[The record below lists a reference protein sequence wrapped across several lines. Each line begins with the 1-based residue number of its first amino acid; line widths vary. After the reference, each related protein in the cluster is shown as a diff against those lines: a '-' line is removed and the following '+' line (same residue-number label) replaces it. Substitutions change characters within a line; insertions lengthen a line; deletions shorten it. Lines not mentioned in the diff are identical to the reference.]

1 MAIYSKMCFRPH
13 PSPLVTSPSFPQKG
27 REGGDW
33 LDCNLRLCPSQNNSS
48 NNLCIPPPPRSVV
61 MNTLRHADTG
71 AYIYTRSKMVRG
83 DNGLKKTGP
92 RSRSSRHKSYLS
104 VFGGCYSDA
113 AFSPLHPPPS
123 SSSSSLSS
131 PLDFLPCVCD
141 GWAALSYE

>member
-13 PSPLVTSPSFPQKG
+13 PSPARYVTVFPQKG
-27 REGGDW
+27 QEGGDGF
-33 LDCNLRLCPSQNNSS
+33 DCNLRLCPSQNNSS
-48 NNLCIPPPPRSVV
+48 NNLCPPPRSVV

-92 RSRSSRHKSYLS
+92 RSRSGRHKSYLS

-113 AFSPLHPPPS
+113 AFSPPQPPLPP
-123 SSSSSLSS
+123 SSSSLSS